1 MEYTITFDEGAKGFT
16 SFFSYVPE
24 FMMGMN
30 NDFFTVKDG
39 QLYMHNDEENSSRN
53 NFYGVYY
60 DTEVTYVEN
69 SFPSEVKF
77 VKSIKLEANRPLR
90 TDIKAFVSDESS
102 SAMESEISPTEYVE
116 KEGMF
121 YSYVRRN
128 ERGGNYSDKNIYG
141 IGEVLSV
148 SGSTVTFAT
157 PIPLGS
163 IAVGDNI
170 LSASGLV
177 LGEVVSYSGSDMVIT
192 PDLINPPANYFL
204 IGQKSARIEAGNLRG
219 YNFEVTLTDSAN
231 HRLELFGS
239 KLNTSKSN
247 P

>member
-1 MEYTITFDEGAKGFT
+1 MAYTITFDEGAKGFT

-24 FMMGMN
+24 FMIGMN

-39 QLYMHNDEENSSRN
+39 QLYMHNDEENPTRN
-53 NFYGVYY
+53 NFYGAQHN
-60 DTEVTYVEN
+60 TKITYVEN
-69 SFPSEVKF
+69 SFPSQVKF
-77 VKSIKLEANRPLR
+77 VKSMKLEANRPLQ
-90 TDIKAFVSDESS
+90 TDIKAFVSDENS
-102 SAMESEISPTEYVE
+102 SAMDSTISSDEYVE

-128 ERGGNYSDKNIYG
+128 ENGGNYSDKNVYG
-141 IGEVLSV
+141 IGEVFDV

-163 IAVGDNI
+163 IAAGDNI
-170 LSASGLV
+170 LDVNGSV
-177 LGEVVSYSGSDMVIT
+177 LAQIVSYSGSSMETT
-192 PDLINPPANYFL
+192 PNLASLPGDFL

-219 YNFEVTLTDSAN
+219 YNFEVTLEDSN
-231 HRLELFGS
+231 TSRLELFGS

>member
-1 MEYTITFDEGAKGFT
+1 MAYTITFDEGAKGFT

-39 QLYMHNDEENSSRN
+39 QLYLHNDDDNPTRN
-53 NFYGVYY
+53 NFYGVQYN
-60 DTEVTYVEN
+60 TKITYVEN

-77 VKSIKLEANRPLR
+77 VKSIKLEANRPLQ
-90 TDIKAFVSDESS
+90 TDIKSFVSDENS
-102 SAMESEISPTEYVE
+102 SAMESTVLSSEYVE

-128 ERGGNYSDKNIYG
+128 ERGGNYSDKNVYG
-141 IGEVLSV
+141 IGEVSDV
-148 SGSTVTFAT
+148 SGPTVTLAT

-163 IAVGDNI
+163 IAAGDN
-170 LSASGLV
+170 V
-177 LGEVVSYSGSDMVIT
+177 LDVNGSVLAQIVSYSGSSMVTT
-192 PDLINPPANYFL
+192 PSLVSFPGDFL
-204 IGQKSARIEAGNLRG
+204 IGQKDARIEAGNLRG
-219 YNFEVTLTDSAN
+219 YNFEVTLEDSTTS
-231 HRLELFGS
+231 RLELFGS